1 MNTTPRTLTALMGA
15 TLLAAGCATA
25 PGSADMGVKG
35 ATPATVSAN
44 QAMNQTV
51 ATFNP
56 RDFEDATRGKLAE
69 LSDPLIKAP
78 DGRVVWDARAM
89 DCQLSSCGRPETLVS
104 RSSNRISPES
114 RK

>member
-1 MNTTPRTLTALMGA
+1 MSNTPRTLTALMGA

-25 PGSADMGVKG
+25 PGGADMSVKG

-69 LSDPLIKAP
+69 LSDPIVKAL
-78 DGRVVWDARAM
+78 GWTFYTFIGGGARFMCSWATTEEAV
-89 DCQLSSCGRPETLVS
+89 DHLAHDLETVLAG
-104 RSSNRISPES
+104 
-114 RK
+114 